1 MTIKKDRLI
10 QPDFAFQY
18 RKNEFS
24 VEGIPLSDLVD
35 RYGSPLY
42 VYSGKAI
49 RESYTRLKKSL
60 KGMPVQICYA
70 VKANSNLS
78 ILKFL
83 RDLGAGCD
91 LVSHGEWKRAE
102 LAGIPRDLRVLSGV
116 AKTAAELDEL
126 LQLPNAGVGSIHVE
140 SVMEFELIQLLANY
154 RKRPVTVAFRYNPDV
169 DAKTHDKISTGRRK
183 DKFGL
188 TREEILDLCVNFAQ
202 DDFVRIAGIS
212 IHIGSQITS
221 LKPYEQA
228 FKILSRLC
236 DEVEEH
242 LGRALDYVDLG
253 GGIGVPYR
261 PGEES
266 LSLDEFG
273 ALVRKYFYSDS
284 GARGSSGASNANSS
298 SKAGYGVAGIYGKN
312 ARGANGRKMKKIL
325 LEPGRSLM
333 ANAGVLVSDVVYSKV
348 RGNHRTL
355 ILDAGMNDLMRP
367 ALYDAYHGIV
377 AVHQSREIK
386 MAKWDVVGG
395 ICETSD
401 YFARERPLAVE
412 GLPGERVAILS
423 AGAYGFSMS
432 NSYNTRP
439 QVAEVLVDQGK
450 VKLIRKRQTFQ
461 DLVGL
466 E

>member
-49 RESYTRLKKSL
+49 RESYSRLKKSL
-60 KGMPVQICYA
+60 KGLPIQICYA

-266 LSLDEFG
+266 LSLDEFA
-273 ALVRKYFYSDS
+273 ALVKKYFYS
-284 GARGSSGASNANSS
+284 
-298 SKAGYGVAGIYGKN
+298 AGGGKN
-312 ARGANGRKMKKIL
+312 NRKMKKIL

-333 ANAGVLVSDVVYSKV
+333 ANSGVLVSDVVYSKV

-401 YFARERPLAVE
+401 YFARERPLQVE

>member
-1 MTIKKDRLI
+1 MKDRLI

-49 RESYTRLKKSL
+49 RESYSRLKKSL

-154 RKRPVTVAFRYNPDV
+154 RKSPVTVAFRYNPDV

-188 TREEILDLCVNFAQ
+188 TREEILDLCVNFGQ

-266 LSLDEFG
+266 LSLNEFG
-273 ALVRKYFYSDS
+273 SLVRKYFYSDN
-284 GARGSSGASNANSS
+284 GGSR
-298 SKAGYGVAGIYGKN
+298 AGH
-312 ARGANGRKMKKIL
+312 GRKMKKIL

>member
-1 MTIKKDRLI
+1 MKDCLI

-24 VEGIPLSDLVD
+24 VEGIPLADLVD
-35 RYGSPLY
+35 RFGSPLY

-49 RESYTRLKKSL
+49 RESYSRLKKSL
-60 KGMPVQICYA
+60 KGLPVQICYA

-78 ILKFL
+78 ILKLL

-102 LAGIPRDLRVLSGV
+102 LAGMPRELRVLSGV
-116 AKTAAELDEL
+116 AKTASELDEL

-154 RKRPVTVAFRYNPDV
+154 RQTPVTVAFRYNPDV

-188 TREEILDLCVNFAQ
+188 TREEILDLCVSYGQ
-202 DDFVRIAGIS
+202 DDFVHIAGIS

-221 LKPYEQA
+221 LKPYDQA

-242 LGRALDYVDLG
+242 LERPLDYVDLG

-266 LSLDEFG
+266 LSLNEFG
-273 ALVRKYFYSDS
+273 ALVRKYFYSD
-284 GARGSSGASNANSS
+284 A
-298 SKAGYGVAGIYGKN
+298 KD
-312 ARGANGRKMKKIL
+312 GRKMKKIL

-401 YFARERPLAVE
+401 YFARERPLQVE

-461 DLVGL
+461 DLIGL

>member
-1 MTIKKDRLI
+1 MKDRLI
-10 QPDFAFQY
+10 EPDFAFQY

-60 KGMPVQICYA
+60 KGLPVQICYA

-154 RKRPVTVAFRYNPDV
+154 RKSPVTVAFRYNPDV

-188 TREEILDLCVNFAQ
+188 TREEILDLCVNYGQ
-202 DDFVRIAGIS
+202 DEFVRIAGIS

-236 DEVEEH
+236 DEVEDH
-242 LGRALDYVDLG
+242 LGRALDYIDLG

-266 LSLDEFG
+266 LSLNEFG
-273 ALVRKYFYSDS
+273 ALVRKYFYSESAARAGNGRGRGRDAAS
-284 GARGSSGASNANSS
+284 GGGAHRSG
-298 SKAGYGVAGIYGKN
+298 
-312 ARGANGRKMKKIL
+312 GRKMKKIL